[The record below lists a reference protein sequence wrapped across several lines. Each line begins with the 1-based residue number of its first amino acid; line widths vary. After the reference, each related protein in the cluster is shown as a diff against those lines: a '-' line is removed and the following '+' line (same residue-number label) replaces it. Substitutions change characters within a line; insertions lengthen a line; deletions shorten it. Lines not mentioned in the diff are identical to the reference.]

1 MQRLGESVSF
11 DKRLYREDI
20 FATKVHTEMLSRLKI
35 ITENELQSIH
45 SGLDAIQQEIEN
57 GNFQF
62 KADLEDIHSNIERSL
77 SDKIGSIAGKIHTAR
92 SRNDQVITDTMLWL
106 KKRIQEIEILILDLI
121 KSLLKRAEEE
131 QDSIIPGY
139 THLQVA
145 QPVRL
150 SHHLLAYVE
159 MLRRDLVRLRFCY
172 SSLEESPLGA
182 GAMAGVNY
190 PIDRFFTADKLGFN
204 RPSRNSIDTVS
215 NRDWLLDFHYFAATL
230 FIHISRLSEEL
241 IIWSSSEFQF
251 VQLDESV
258 STGSS
263 IMPQKKNPDS
273 LELSRGKSGRIIGNF
288 SSLLVT
294 LKGLPLTYN
303 RDLQEDKEGLF
314 DSVDTLNTVLPV
326 LNEVIQTIKF
336 RTENMENSLS
346 RGYALATDVAD
357 YLVNKGIP
365 FRQTHEIVGSLIQD
379 LSKEGKK
386 LEDLSLSE
394 LKQYSEKFEEDF
406 GEKMQYSASADRKQS
421 YGSTSATSIK
431 TQLQENQKFI
441 KNYERLN

>member
-406 GEKMQYSASADRKQS
+406 GEKMQYSASTDRKQS